1 MRFREK
7 TLNLAQIDSGDGL
20 FRITTRENVDDLVK
34 SIRDVGLLNTP
45 LLIEKKTGYR
55 IVCGFR
61 RVEACRRLGWSHV
74 KVRMLDS
81 NTKRIECVK
90 MAITDNLFQR
100 PLNLIE
106 QSRSIEMLSRFY
118 PDIHSLSKE
127 LSVLG
132 LPNQEA
138 VVKKIKNLCRLP
150 TSLQNNILSNM
161 IPLTMALEL
170 NKMAPD
176 DQSGFSRL
184 FSLLKMS
191 LNKQREVITL
201 IKEVA
206 LREDISMTQIL
217 ESTDINKILT
227 HKDLDNNQKVRKI
240 RVYLKQRRFPAL
252 TAAEK
257 AFEHHKGKLTLGNG
271 IKLIEPAHF
280 EGTTYTLQLS
290 FKSRAELKNLKTI
303 FDALIED
310 PSLKK
315 IID

>member
-34 SIRDVGLLNTP
+34 SIREVGLLNAP
-45 LLIEKKTGYR
+45 LLIDKKTGYR

-61 RVEACRRLGWSHV
+61 RVEACRRLDWSHV
-74 KVRMLDS
+74 KARILDFNS
-81 NTKRIECVK
+81 KPIECVK
-90 MAITDNLFQR
+90 IAITDNLFQR

-118 PDIHSLSKE
+118 PDVQSLSKE

-132 LPNQEA
+132 LPYQETI
-138 VVKKIKNLCRLP
+138 VRKIKNLCRLP

-161 IPLTMALEL
+161 IPLAMALEL
-170 NKMAPD
+170 NKMSSD
-176 DQSGFSRL
+176 DQSAFSRL

-191 LNKQREVITL
+191 LNKQREVVTL
-201 IKEVA
+201 VKEVA
-206 LREDISMTQIL
+206 LREDISITQVL
-217 ESTDINKILT
+217 ENTDIKKILT
-227 HKDLDNNQKVRKI
+227 HEAFDNNQKVRKI

-257 AFEHHKGKLTLGNG
+257 AFELHKRKLTLGNG
-271 IKLIEPAHF
+271 IKLLGPAHF
-280 EGTTYTLQLS
+280 EGTTYKLQLS
-290 FKSRAELKNLKTI
+290 FKSRAELKDLKTD
-303 FDALIED
+303 FEALIEN